1 MNNIT
6 NEIKHAKQIFNL
18 NKMIDNLVNEVS
30 VTDFSVDTL
39 SKAKLSL
46 NLMVINTALK
56 SIPRLQRLFEFSER
70 LEDKIFDKNNIP
82 NLNTLQQIELYK
94 LAFERQS
101 YSISFI
107 DQVCRNI
114 KWAELQNVLLT
125 LSETSNNSSLIGHDS
140 EDTARALLETMD
152 QLKKDGYI
160 KGNEDIINADPQ
172 PILDDDDDST
182 DDSGVTDSNISVVV
196 DDE

>member
-6 NEIKHAKQIFNL
+6 NEIKYAKQIFNL